1 MRPRRRIPDVLEPN
15 PVRIRVFDYFS
26 EFAPVFGGGGG
37 HNTGN
42 TERLCEIRHVCMTN
56 AEDHNLVRRALQAD
70 PESFG
75 QLCRRYYPSLVAVA
89 ASILLDHHLAEDAAQ
104 EALAHACRQL
114 ARLRQ
119 PERFG
124 PWVAAICRNVAK
136 DMLRD
141 RQKERTPVP
150 AEESRQEPDR
160 PDDRQ
165 MEIVAEAMQRLP
177 RRLREVI
184 YLRFYN
190 GLSYEQIAGVLGA
203 SQESIDG
210 RLRRAKKKIAAFM
223 KAKGF
228 EP

>member
-1 MRPRRRIPDVLEPN
+1 MEKQSGSAIVDN
-15 PVRIRVFDYFS
+15 C
-26 EFAPVFGGGGG
+26 
-37 HNTGN
+37 H
-42 TERLCEIRHVCMTN
+42 MTN
-56 AEDHNLVRRALQAD
+56 AEDDILVRRALQAD

-75 QLCRRYYPSLVAVA
+75 ALCRRYYLSLVAVA
-89 ASILLDHHLAEDAAQ
+89 DSILLDHHLAEDAAQ

-114 ARLRQ
+114 PRLRK
-119 PERFG
+119 PELFG

-141 RQKERTPVP
+141 RQRQRTPVP
-150 AEESRQEPDR
+150 DCEAQQEADR

-177 RRLREVI
+177 QHLREVV

-190 GLSYEQIAGVLGA
+190 GLSYEQIAGVLGT

-210 RLRRAKKKIAAFM
+210 RLRRAKKRIAAFM
-223 KAKGF
+223 KAEGF

>member
-1 MRPRRRIPDVLEPN
+1 
-15 PVRIRVFDYFS
+15 
-26 EFAPVFGGGGG
+26 
-37 HNTGN
+37 
-42 TERLCEIRHVCMTN
+42 MTN
-56 AEDHNLVRRALQAD
+56 AEDPILVRQALQAD

-89 ASILLDHHLAEDAAQ
+89 DSVLLDHHLAEDAAQ

-114 ARLRQ
+114 PKLKKAEL
-119 PERFG
+119 FG

-141 RQKERTPVP
+141 RQ
-150 AEESRQEPDR
+150 RQRASVADCETQEADR
-160 PDDRQ
+160 REDGQD
-165 MEIVAEAMQRLP
+165 EILAEALRHLP
-177 RRLREVI
+177 QHLREVV

-190 GLSYEQIAGVLGA
+190 GMSYQQMAGVLGA

-210 RLRRAKKKIAAFM
+210 RLQRAKKRIAAFM

>member
-1 MRPRRRIPDVLEPN
+1 MI
-15 PVRIRVFDYFS
+15 
-26 EFAPVFGGGGG
+26 
-37 HNTGN
+37 
-42 TERLCEIRHVCMTN
+42 N
-56 AEDHNLVRRALQAD
+56 AEDPILVRRALQAD

-89 ASILLDHHLAEDAAQ
+89 DSILLDHHLAEDAAQ

-114 ARLRQ
+114 PMLKK
-119 PERFG
+119 PELFG

-141 RQKERTPVP
+141 RQRQPTP
-150 AEESRQEPDR
+150 AEDCEAQETDCR
-160 PDDRQ
+160 EDGRT
-165 MEIVAEAMQRLP
+165 ELVAEALQRLP
-177 RRLREVI
+177 QRLREVV

-190 GLSYEQIAGVLGA
+190 GLSYQQMAGVLGA
-203 SQESIDG
+203 TQESIDG
-210 RLRRAKKKIAAFM
+210 RLRRAKKRIAAFM